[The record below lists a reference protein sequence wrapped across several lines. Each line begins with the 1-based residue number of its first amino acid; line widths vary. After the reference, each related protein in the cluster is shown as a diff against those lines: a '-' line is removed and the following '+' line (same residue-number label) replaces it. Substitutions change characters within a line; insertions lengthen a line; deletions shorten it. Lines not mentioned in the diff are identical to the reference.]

1 MGLFGSGLYV
11 GDLPW
16 TCAPRS
22 EPFCACHSIGDRLV
36 EILSERET
44 AAAHNSDDEDHTT
57 FWLVIADQFAKRAIA
72 CERVRTKTLYII
84 DTGADI
90 AMLEKLG
97 MKPAD
102 LRKRQ
107 RMLDELRSRI
117 VSGPANQQ
125 TANRS
130 KSAPTTIDGDRRRAC
145 VSNLRRR
152 KHKSVLPL

>member
-11 GDLPW
+11 GDFALDMRSALGAVLRLPFD
-16 TCAPRS
+16 P
-22 EPFCACHSIGDRLV
+22 DRLV

-57 FWLVIADQFAKRAIA
+57 FWLVIADQFAKRGIA
-72 CERVRTKTLYII
+72 CERVRTKALYII

-117 VSGPANQQ
+117 SFPPRQPAN
-125 TANRS
+125 RE
-130 KSAPTTIDGDRRRAC
+130 PF
-145 VSNLRRR
+145 
-152 KHKSVLPL
+152 